1 MIKFENEKATI
12 AYADYVACLNAENTP
27 SDIQEPLLLGYI
39 EALHQFDLITE
50 QEYNTLVNL
59 WYPE

>member
-12 AYADYVACLNAENTP
+12 AYANYVAYLKAENTP
-27 SDIQEPLLLGYI
+27 IDIQEPLLLGYI
-39 EALHQFDLITE
+39 EARHQFDLITE